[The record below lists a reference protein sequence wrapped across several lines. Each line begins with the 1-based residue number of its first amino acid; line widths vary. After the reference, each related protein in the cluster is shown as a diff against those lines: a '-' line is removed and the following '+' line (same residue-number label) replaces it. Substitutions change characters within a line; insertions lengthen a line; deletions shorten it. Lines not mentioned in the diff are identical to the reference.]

1 MLENIKIKII
11 INCRNLVR
19 ALRGE
24 ISTEKLIKKGLQV
37 GENFSRQ
44 GGCWIDVSFPYMI
57 EIGDNVGLSRNV
69 TILAHD
75 NSLSR
80 LCGLLKVGGGKNWF

>member
-1 MLENIKIKII
+1 MLERIKIRMILSLKNFIRI
-11 INCRNLVR
+11 
-19 ALRGE
+19 LRGE
-24 ISTEKLIKKGLQV
+24 TSIERLVSRGLKV
-37 GENFSRQ
+37 GHNFSRQ

-57 EIGDNVGLSRNV
+57 EIGDDVGLSRNV

-80 LCGLLKVGGGKNWF
+80 LCGILKVGG